1 MKYREY
7 FRYWMNSFSE
17 KNQKNSSF
25 AFEVLIAFNF
35 STLKLII
42 FVYYHKTFDEI
53 FEMIRNEFWDFKDED
68 HGKEKEVLFVR
79 NSRKMKKML
88 GRFLAIFPVIAI
100 MFLLKPIFNHSL
112 PLPNGMIGNLCWY
125 FSQAKIF
132 DQKGSKKAE
141 IWDQN
146 QAQMIA
152 FWAQH

>member
-1 MKYREY
+1 
-7 FRYWMNSFSE
+7 MNSFSE

-112 PLPNGMIGNLCWY
+112 PLPNGMIGNLC
-125 FSQAKIF
+125 
-132 DQKGSKKAE
+132 
-141 IWDQN
+141 
-146 QAQMIA
+146 
-152 FWAQH
+152 